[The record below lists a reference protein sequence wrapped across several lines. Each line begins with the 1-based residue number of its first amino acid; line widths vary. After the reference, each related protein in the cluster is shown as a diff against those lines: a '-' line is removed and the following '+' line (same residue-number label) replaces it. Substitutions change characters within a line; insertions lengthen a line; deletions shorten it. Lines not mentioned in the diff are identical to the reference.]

1 MQYVYLLYSNYQF
14 YIIFKKNL
22 IYVTSL
28 KKPTFYNKIFSGG
41 CQPGQY
47 QCGDGNCVNKNQIC
61 DGKYD
66 CVDWADERD
75 CSKFW
80 YLLIKNFEKKISTLL
95 KKY

>member
-1 MQYVYLLYSNYQF
+1 MQYVYLLNSNY
-14 YIIFKKNL
+14 YNIL
-22 IYVTSL
+22 YYL
-28 KKPTFYNKIFSGG
+28 KKKTHIFWLFSGG

-80 YLLIKNFEKKISTLL
+80 YLFIKILR
-95 KKY
+95 KKYQHY

>member
-1 MQYVYLLYSNYQF
+1 M
-14 YIIFKKNL
+14 
-22 IYVTSL
+22 
-28 KKPTFYNKIFSGG
+28 YNIFSGG
-41 CQPGQY
+41 CKPGQY

-80 YLLIKNFEKKISTLL
+80 YWYSYTLFF
-95 KKY
+95 